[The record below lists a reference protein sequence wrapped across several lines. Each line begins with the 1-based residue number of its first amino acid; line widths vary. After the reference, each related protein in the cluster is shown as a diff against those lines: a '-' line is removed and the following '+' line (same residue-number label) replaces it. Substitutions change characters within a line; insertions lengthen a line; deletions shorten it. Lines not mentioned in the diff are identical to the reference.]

1 MKEVCG
7 PRGLQPANTRRAR
20 SKHKTARCTV
30 AWVRIRTQTR
40 NQVELECL
48 ARSGVCR
55 LLCRAICQ
63 VSVFSRACVPD
74 ELTLSAQNGGTCR
87 RRKLTSHGTSQRCG
101 GSCLNCTLRVEPPW
115 WAWNSNGP
123 SFTVNRC
130 LYVCIS
136 SPHAQIPRSAGAHHH
151 AFGEQLQSCCRPARM
166 RQVAFGTAH
175 IEFSA
180 VQVPKFQR

>member
-1 MKEVCG
+1 MREQLCG
-7 PRGLQPANTRRAR
+7 PRGFAACEHEASALQT
-20 SKHKTARCTV
+20 KTSGCAV
-30 AWVRIRTQTR
+30 AWAQIRTH
-40 NQVELECL
+40 QVELCS
-48 ARSGVCR
+48 ARSGVYR

>member
-1 MKEVCG
+1 VD
-7 PRGLQPANTRRAR
+7 RGVLQPANTRRAR
-20 SKHKTARCTV
+20 SKCGTAGCAV
-30 AWVRIRTQTR
+30 AWVQMRTH
-40 NQVELECL
+40 QVELRMLSKKRRVPAVVSSDLSSEC
-48 ARSGVCR
+48 
-55 LLCRAICQ
+55 
-63 VSVFSRACVPD
+63 FSRACVPD